1 MIQIAE
7 CKPGDCMT
15 LRTVS
20 FQGGQLSRSQRER
33 LEQSRRVQASIN
45 TTVLQQQVTE
55 TFAAVEQLKEQG
67 TKPERQWFVVINER
81 GTPCVADAFG
91 F

>member
-1 MIQIAE
+1 
-7 CKPGDCMT
+7 MT
-15 LRTVS
+15 VRTVS

-33 LEQSRRVQASIN
+33 LDQFRRVQANIN
-45 TTVLQQQVTE
+45 TTVLQQQVNE
-55 TFAAVEQLKEQG
+55 TLVAVAQLKEQG
-67 TKPERQWFVVINER
+67 VKPERQWFVVINER

>member
-1 MIQIAE
+1 M
-7 CKPGDCMT
+7 
-15 LRTVS
+15 RTVS
-20 FQGGQLSRSQRER
+20 FQGGQLTRSQRER
-33 LEQSRRVQASIN
+33 LEQSRRVQQSVN
-45 TTVLQQQVTE
+45 TTVLQRQVAETLAAAQQR
-55 TFAAVEQLKEQG
+55 KDQG

>member
-1 MIQIAE
+1 MRIS
-7 CKPGDCMT
+7 G
-15 LRTVS
+15 
-20 FQGGQLSRSQRER
+20 FQGTSLSRSQRER
-33 LEQSRRVQASIN
+33 LEQSRRFRSSIN
-45 TTVLQQQVTE
+45 TTVLQQQVAE
-55 TFAAVEQLKEQG
+55 TFAAVERLKEQG